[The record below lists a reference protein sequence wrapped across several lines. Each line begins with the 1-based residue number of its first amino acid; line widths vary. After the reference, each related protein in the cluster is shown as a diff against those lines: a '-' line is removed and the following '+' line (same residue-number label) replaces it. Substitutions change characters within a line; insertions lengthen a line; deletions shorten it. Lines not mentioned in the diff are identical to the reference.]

1 MLAVPADAAGQC
13 AATGA
18 TWVVD
23 AEVTLY
29 RPVVRQ
35 GELSPRQNSQPRSKL
50 SVSRA
55 DEGRVERRE
64 RRSVKSREE
73 MW

>member
-1 MLAVPADAAGQC
+1 MA
-13 AATGA
+13 
-18 TWVVD
+18 
-23 AEVTLY
+23 
-29 RPVVRQ
+29 
-35 GELSPRQNSQPRSKL
+35 ELSPRQNSQPRSKL